1 MRKYD
6 LPSKEDSEYLD
17 ELERMPKNVLY
28 FLTIFILSAVLLYCM
43 YLMIGLMNLIISLLV
58 IGSIIVLFL
67 YIRKGIL
74 TARKNNQNGKI
85 SKTTL

>member
-28 FLTIFILSAVLLYCM
+28 FLTILILSAVLLYCM

-74 TARKNNQNGKI
+74 TARKNNQNGRI